1 MNLDFSRVPEPTKP
15 IRGNNPYIV
24 DFIPSGCYAKLPPIS
39 IESSNIFVNQEIY
52 NDIVKWGMEKLEDI
66 YYNNPDCSG

>member
-1 MNLDFSRVPEPTKP
+1 MNLDFPRVPEPTKP
-15 IRGNNPYIV
+15 IRGVINQYIV

-52 NDIVKWGMEKLEDI
+52 NDIVKWAME
-66 YYNNPDCSG
+66 N